1 MFGIGVSKKNLLKPA
16 KIGLVEL
23 FMFLNYLGKTTSGDY
38 DRIQVIFKTFL
49 QILLFLN
56 NRSRF
61 TIAQGVYNFGQ

>member
-1 MFGIGVSKKNLLKPA
+1 MFGIGVSKKNLLKA
-16 KIGLVEL
+16 TKVGLLEL
-23 FMFLNYLGKTTSGDY
+23 FVFLNYLGKTASGHY

-49 QILLFLN
+49 QILLFLK